1 MEQDV
6 LDEINLRSECLMEM
20 YQIVEQ
26 SSADK
31 PDEAQ
36 VDQLLANFKTKSNDL
51 RTQMKNK
58 FKEMRAILNV
68 QEQTT
73 DAILK
78 KNFTYVENE
87 LKSLKSLDYSMFTEA
102 DKWLKNA
109 KVKLDNFQA
118 NNENPNYIAF
128 DMLEKKNGQQDD
140 IMNNDNLDDDLL
152 NDDAGAASRNFDII
166 NHGEKIAEQ
175 LGKVK
180 TINPNLLA
188 SQLQELSLT
197 FDDSTIQNLHNVSK
211 CIAIEGVEISA
222 EEMDALKEAANAA
235 QAVQVEEPK
244 IQQ

>member
-20 YQIVEQ
+20 YQIVEA
-26 SSADK
+26 SSSDK
-31 PDEAQ
+31 PDEVQ
-36 VDQLLANFKTKSNDL
+36 VDQILANFKLKSGDL

-73 DAILK
+73 EAILK
-78 KNFTYVENE
+78 KNFGYVENE
-87 LKSLKSLDYSMFTEA
+87 LKSLKGLDYGMFSEA

-109 KVKLDNFQA
+109 KIKLDTFQS

-128 DMLEKKNGQQDD
+128 DMLEKKTGQTDD
-140 IMNNDNLDDDLL
+140 IMNNENLDDDLL

-188 SQLQELSLT
+188 SQLSELSLT
-197 FDDSTIQNLHNVSK
+197 FDDVTIQNLHNVSK

-235 QAVQVEEPK
+235 QNVQVEEPK

>member
-20 YQIVEQ
+20 YQIVEA
-26 SSADK
+26 SSSDK
-31 PDEAQ
+31 PDEVQ
-36 VDQLLANFKTKSNDL
+36 VDQILANFKLKSGDL

-73 DAILK
+73 EAILK
-78 KNFTYVENE
+78 KNFGYVENE
-87 LKSLKSLDYSMFTEA
+87 LKSLKGLDYGMFSEA

-109 KVKLDNFQA
+109 KIKLDTFQS

-128 DMLEKKNGQQDD
+128 DMLEKKTGQTDD
-140 IMNNDNLDDDLL
+140 IMNNENLDDDLL

-188 SQLQELSLT
+188 SQLSELSLT
-197 FDDSTIQNLHNVSK
+197 FDDVTIQNLHNVSK

-235 QAVQVEEPK
+235 QNV
-244 IQQ
+244 

>member
-1 MEQDV
+1 
-6 LDEINLRSECLMEM
+6 
-20 YQIVEQ
+20 
-26 SSADK
+26 
-31 PDEAQ
+31 
-36 VDQLLANFKTKSNDL
+36 
-51 RTQMKNK
+51 MKNK

-87 LKSLKSLDYSMFTEA
+87 LKSLKGLDYGMFSEA

-109 KVKLDNFQA
+109 KVKLDTFQS

-188 SQLQELSLT
+188 SQLSELSLT
-197 FDDSTIQNLHNVSK
+197 FDDATIQNLHNVSK

-235 QAVQVEEPK
+235 QNVMVEEPK
-244 IQQ
+244 LPASVNDLEEEMMKMKINDQKQNLHQQL

>member
-20 YQIVEQ
+20 YQIVEA
-26 SSADK
+26 SSSDK
-31 PDEAQ
+31 PDEVQ
-36 VDQLLANFKTKSNDL
+36 VDQILANFKLKSGDL

-73 DAILK
+73 EAILK
-78 KNFTYVENE
+78 KNFGYVENE
-87 LKSLKSLDYSMFTEA
+87 LKSLKGLDYGMFSEA

-109 KVKLDNFQA
+109 KIKLDNFQS

-128 DMLEKKNGQQDD
+128 DMLEKKTGQTDD
-140 IMNNDNLDDDLL
+140 IMNNENLDDDLL

-188 SQLQELSLT
+188 SQLSELSLT
-197 FDDSTIQNLHNVSK
+197 FDDVTIQNLHNVSK

-235 QAVQVEEPK
+235 QNVQVEEPK

>member
-1 MEQDV
+1 
-6 LDEINLRSECLMEM
+6 
-20 YQIVEQ
+20 
-26 SSADK
+26 
-31 PDEAQ
+31 
-36 VDQLLANFKTKSNDL
+36 
-51 RTQMKNK
+51 MKNK

-78 KNFTYVENE
+78 KNFTYIENE
-87 LKSLKSLDYSMFTEA
+87 LKSLKGLDYGMFSEA

-109 KVKLDNFQA
+109 KVKLDTFQS

-188 SQLQELSLT
+188 SQLSELSLT
-197 FDDSTIQNLHNVSK
+197 FDDATIQNLHNVSK

-235 QAVQVEEPK
+235 QNVMVEEPK
-244 IQQ
+244 SQQNLPASVNDLEEEMMKLKIND